1 MQKLRWR
8 DLLNTILKMQNN
20 KFIVPLCFIGMMF
33 FTVGFATGI
42 NGYFVPFLESNLHL
56 SSTQSYLVIAATF
69 IAFLIFS
76 FPASSIIVRLGYKK
90 TMSLAFFMFAFAFA
104 MFIPA
109 AHLESFPLY
118 LLACFISGTANT
130 VLQAAI
136 NPYVTILGPID
147 SAARRISIMGICNSL
162 ALSMPSV
169 FLAVVTGKN
178 IDAVVLSD
186 LDTPFYII
194 IAVVLLLGLIT
205 LFAPLDEI
213 KAEGE
218 ENEEDCPYA
227 LKKKSIWQFPH
238 LVIGALAIFV
248 YVGVENLA
256 LLTVL
261 DYAYDNGLSNPER
274 YTLLPGIGMAIGYVV
289 GIIVI
294 PRYISQVKALRICT
308 WIALIDSIFI
318 LVSPPVVSVL
328 CVALLSL
335 ACSLMYPAIWPLAI
349 TDLGKFTKKGSS
361 LLVACIGG
369 GALIPLLFGLMKD
382 LLGSQLAYSI
392 CIPFYLIIM
401 YFSYYGYKIRK

>member
-1 MQKLRWR
+1 MPKS
-8 DLLNTILKMQNN
+8 N
-20 KFIVPLCFIGMMF
+20 KFIIPLCFIGMMF

-42 NGYFVPFLESNLHL
+42 NGYFVPFLESNLNL
-56 SSTQSYLVIAATF
+56 TSAQSYLVIAATF
-69 IAFLIFS
+69 MAFLIFS
-76 FPASSIIVRLGYKK
+76 FPASSIINRIGYKR
-90 TMSLAFFMFAFAFA
+90 TMSLAFFMFAIAFYL
-104 MFIPA
+104 FIPA
-109 AHLESFPLY
+109 ARLESFWLY

-162 ALSMPSV
+162 ALALPSV
-169 FLAVVTGKN
+169 FIAAVTGKN
-178 IDAVVLSD
+178 IDAVALSD
-186 LDTPFYII
+186 LNKPFWII
-194 IAVVLLLGLIT
+194 ISVVVLLGIIT
-205 LFAPLDEI
+205 FFAPLEEI

-227 LKKKSIWQFPH
+227 AGKKSIWQFPH
-238 LVIGALAIFV
+238 LVLGALAIFV

-261 DYAYDNGLSNPER
+261 DYAKDLGMSNPEK
-274 YTLLPGIGMAIGYVV
+274 YTVFPGIGMAVGYIV
-289 GIIVI
+289 GIICI
-294 PRYISQVKALRICT
+294 PKVISQVKALRICT
-308 WIALIDSIFI
+308 WVAVIDSILI
-318 LVSPPVVSVL
+318 LVTPPAVSVW

-369 GALIPLLFGLMKD
+369 GAVIPLLFGWMKD
-382 LLGSQLAYSI
+382 MMSAQTAYWI
-392 CIPFYLIIM
+392 CLPFYLLIM
-401 YFSYYGYKIRK
+401 FYAYYGYKIRK